1 MSGCQDGPM
10 VGPAQDLSVDRL
22 DGARWELALAL
33 LQSGEATVNL
43 RGLVLRTDPGTEKTR
58 GRLHIEFDCPFDPSQ
73 VGKSPHDRL
82 ESVAQRDL
90 REARQTIETACDED
104 DRFAALV
111 ADSGVVYEFVHRYD
125 MGALLVATAGRSG
138 DLSWR

>member
-1 MSGCQDGPM
+1 M
-10 VGPAQDLSVDRL
+10 VGPAQDISVDRL
-22 DGARWELALAL
+22 DGARWELALEV

-43 RGLVLRTDPGTEKTR
+43 RGLVLRTDAATEKTGR
-58 GRLHIEFDCPFDPSQ
+58 RLHIEFDCPFDPSQ

-82 ESVAQRDL
+82 ESVARREL

-104 DRFAALV
+104 ERFDALV
-111 ADSGVVYEFVHRYD
+111 ADSGVVYELVHRYG